1 MDKGIC
7 KNPSHTGGIIMKR
20 KIKNRRLLGILL
32 IVLPFIISI
41 GSRAVVRRYKK
52 PSKIV
57 LIPKATDPGN
67 AFWQTVK
74 MGAELAAKEEGIEM
88 EFVGANAEKDI
99 DEQIEVLEQYM
110 EDKDS
115 IILLAPAHAERLVK
129 SVEEMKKNGV
139 VLVAVD
145 STVDTLEEITSI
157 ATNNVKAS
165 SLLTNHLASLM
176 EKEGEVVMLN
186 FIQGASTAKDRQKG
200 FEKTIKKYP
209 QITMHTTMFTEG
221 TTESAYRGALKI
233 LEKYPNIKG
242 IMAGNQQMTEG
253 VCMAI
258 DEQGLKGKIK
268 VVGFDSS
275 ETIVYGIEQ
284 SIIDAVIVQRP
295 FNMGYLGVK
304 NAMLQ
309 YMGKSIPPFIDT
321 GHELINKETIYT
333 IENQKLLYPIIK

>member
-1 MDKGIC
+1 
-7 KNPSHTGGIIMKR
+7 MKR
-20 KIKNRRLLGILL
+20 KIKNRILLGIGLL
-32 IVLPFIISI
+32 ILPFIISV
-41 GSRAVVRRYKK
+41 GSRAVVRHYKK

-57 LIPKATDPGN
+57 FIPKATDPGN
-67 AFWQTVK
+67 DFWQTVK
-74 MGAELAAKEEGIEM
+74 MGAELAAKEEGIEI

-99 DEQIEVLEQYM
+99 DEQIEVLQQYIK
-110 EDKDS
+110 DKDN

-129 SVEEMKKNGV
+129 SVEAIKENGV
-139 VLVAVD
+139 VLVVVD
-145 STVDTLEEITSI
+145 STVDGVEDITSI

-165 SLLTNHLASLM
+165 SLLANHLASLM

-200 FEKTIKKYP
+200 FEQTIEKYP
-209 QITMHTTMFTEG
+209 QITMQTTMFTEG
-221 TTESAYRGALKI
+221 TAESAYRGALKI

-242 IMAGNQQMTEG
+242 IMAGNQQMVEG

-258 DEQGLKGKIK
+258 DEQGLKNEIR

-309 YMGKSIPPFIDT
+309 YMGKEIPLFIDT